1 VVGGAGLTQALRA
14 GAHAMAHSVSHAM
27 VELLLPR
34 QCVACERLLAS
45 GERGLM
51 CGVCWSRLL
60 VLPQPQCARCGHP
73 VPPALLARHGRGSAP
88 RSCRWCALL
97 PAFVRAARS
106 VCWVPRGPGGTAVHA
121 MKYDGW
127 HALADDMA
135 ERMARLAWP
144 RDVEEERAAL
154 VPVPLAAERRRERG
168 FNQSEAIAGALARRW
183 CVPVWPDVLE
193 RARATVTQTR
203 LTPGERLGNV
213 AGAFRATG
221 TARERLR
228 GRHVVLVDDV
238 VTTAA
243 TLNACADVLFA
254 SGARVVSYVTFG
266 RAPALGDRP

>member
-1 VVGGAGLTQALRA
+1 MVGGAQLSTALRA
-14 GAHAMAHSVSHAM
+14 GVRVVAHSMA
-27 VELLLPR
+27 ELLLPR
-34 QCVACERLLAS
+34 QCVACERLLAP

-51 CGVCWSRLL
+51 CGVCWSRLP
-60 VLPQPQCARCGHP
+60 VLPEPQCPRCGHP
-73 VPPALLARHGRGSAP
+73 VPPALLKRHTAGPAAA

-97 PAFVRAARS
+97 PPYVRAARS
-106 VCWVPRGPGGTAVHA
+106 VCWVPRGTGGAAVHA

-127 HALADDMA
+127 YALAGCMA

-144 RDVEEERAAL
+144 RDVTEERAAL
-154 VPVPLAAERRRERG
+154 VPVPLAAERERERG
-168 FNQSEAIAGALARRW
+168 FNQSAVIADALARRW
-183 CVPVWPDVLE
+183 RIPVWADLLE
-193 RARATVTQTR
+193 RRRSTATQTR

-213 AGAFRATG
+213 SGAFRATG

>member
-1 VVGGAGLTQALRA
+1 MAGGAGLTPALRA
-14 GAHAMAHSVSHAM
+14 GARELSHALL
-27 VELLLPR
+27 ELLLPR
-34 QCVACERLLAS
+34 QCVACERLLAA

-51 CGVCWSRLL
+51 CGVCWSRLP
-60 VLPQPQCARCGHP
+60 VLPQPQCDRCGHP
-73 VPPALLARHGRGSAP
+73 VPPALLARHGGGSAP

-97 PAFVRAARS
+97 PAYVRAARS
-106 VCWVPRGPGGTAVHA
+106 VCWVPRGPGGSAVHA

-135 ERMARLAWP
+135 GRMARLAWP
-144 RDVEEERAAL
+144 RDVEEERAAV
-154 VPVPLAAERRRERG
+154 VPVPLAGERLRERG
-168 FNQSEAIAGALARRW
+168 FNQSEAIARALAGRW
-183 CVPVWPDVLE
+183 QVPVWTDLLE
-193 RARATVTQTR
+193 RARATATQTR